1 MHPLQ
6 GARRATAQRRPLSA
20 PPARAWLPAAGAAFG
35 LSLLGGWIVRSALP
49 PGAERVLVPHV
60 LSLRVLH
67 NTGVAFGLLAGLS
80 PIVAVILALTLLGV
94 LFYNRSARQGAPVGH
109 WGLGLMIGGALGN
122 VVERLRFGY
131 VLDYLD
137 LHVWPVFNLADAAV
151 VVGAGLLVVAFSR
164 SANPGGER

>member
-1 MHPLQ
+1 
-6 GARRATAQRRPLSA
+6 
-20 PPARAWLPAAGAAFG
+20 
-35 LSLLGGWIVRSALP
+35 
-49 PGAERVLVPHV
+49 
-60 LSLRVLH
+60 VLH